1 MSLGTVK
8 APTLAQLREVAAELG
23 MRFSEDELGAH
34 QAALLPGIGAYNKL
48 DRMTDE
54 LPSVTYPRLPGRR
67 PSPEENAYGAWYVKA
82 EIAGTAPASSKA
94 RPSR

>member
-34 QAALLPGIGAYNKL
+34 QAALLPGIGAYNEL

-54 LPSVTYPRLPGRR
+54 LPSVTYPRLPAGAPRRRRMLMGRGTSR
-67 PSPEENAYGAWYVKA
+67 PRSPVPP
-82 EIAGTAPASSKA
+82 PASSKA